1 MRNKRKTI
9 YNKILNIQK
18 EKCSEGTNYKSKL
31 PLTFSIVTQR
41 KGVCVWGDNLKK
53 NRALICLLKKKVTT
67 PHLLLKNN
75 PTKVYQKYF
84 FICLLLKSTS
94 QG

>member
-18 EKCSEGTNYKSKL
+18 KNAQKELYYKSKL

-41 KGVCVWGDNLKK
+41 KGICVWGDNLKK
-53 NRALICLLKKKVTT
+53 NHALIWLLKMKVTT

-94 QG
+94 QS